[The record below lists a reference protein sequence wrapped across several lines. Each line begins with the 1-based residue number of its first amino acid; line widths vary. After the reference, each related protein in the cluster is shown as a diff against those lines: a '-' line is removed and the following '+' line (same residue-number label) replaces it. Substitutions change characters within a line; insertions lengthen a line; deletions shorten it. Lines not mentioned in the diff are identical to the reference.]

1 MAALTIGLTGGI
13 ASGKSAVTAVLER
26 LGVPVLD
33 GDQAARAVVAPGQ
46 PALEEIFAT
55 FGPQFRLP
63 NGQLDR
69 RKMRERVFSH
79 EEDRRQLEQITH
91 PRIRRYL
98 LEWRDRQTAPY
109 CVLAVPILI
118 ESGLDALVDRI
129 LVVDAPES
137 TQMQRL
143 VARDAIPES
152 LARQMLDAQAT
163 RERRLARADDVL
175 VNDSDL
181 AALEAATTRLH
192 ARYLEL
198 ASGKTGAVAPASGQ
212 GRQ

>member
-1 MAALTIGLTGGI
+1 MPVLTIGLTGGI
-13 ASGKSAVTAVLER
+13 ASGKSAVAAVLER
-26 LGVPVLD
+26 LGTPVLD

-46 PALEEIFAT
+46 PALDEIFAT

-63 NGQLDR
+63 DGQLDR

-91 PRIRRYL
+91 PRIRQYL
-98 LEWRDRQTAPY
+98 LEWRDRQVAPY

-129 LVVDAPES
+129 LVVDTPEA

-143 VARDAIPES
+143 QARDGIPAT

-163 RERRLARADDVL
+163 RERRLARADDVIT
-175 VNDSDL
+175 NDGDL
-181 AALEAATTRLH
+181 AALEAATVKLH
-192 ARYLEL
+192 QHYLEL
-198 ASGKTGAVAPASGQ
+198 AAGGRDGFAAVSRKG
-212 GRQ
+212 